1 MSLHPEGGAFRDLNQ
16 AFIRRGHTPQP
27 VPCGFCLPGVCALE
41 CRAVIEYAVILV
53 FPAAMAFAGAMDLL
67 TMTIPNRVS
76 IVLVAAFAVAAAMMG
91 IGWWVLAS
99 HVAAG
104 LTMLVI
110 GIAMFALGWLGG
122 GDAKL
127 LAATAL
133 WLGFDHLLPY
143 LLLAGMAGGAL
154 AIGLIAY
161 RHMLPPLWLTQQNW
175 AMRLHHAK
183 TGIPYGIALA
193 AAGLHVFP
201 STLWFATAG
210 I

>member
-1 MSLHPEGGAFRDLNQ
+1 
-16 AFIRRGHTPQP
+16 
-27 VPCGFCLPGVCALE
+27 
-41 CRAVIEYAVILV
+41 VIEYAIILV

-91 IGWWVLAS
+91 IGWWALAS
-99 HVAAG
+99 HLSAG
-104 LTMLVI
+104 LLMLVI
-110 GIAMFALGWLGG
+110 GIGMFALGWLGG

-133 WLGFDHLLPY
+133 WIGFEQLLPY
-143 LLLAGMAGGAL
+143 LLLAAMAGGAL
-154 AIGLIAY
+154 AIAILLY
-161 RHMLPPLWLTQQNW
+161 RRMVLPLWLARQGW
-175 AMRLHHAK
+175 ALNLHGAK

-201 STLWFATAG
+201 STIWFLSAG

>member
-1 MSLHPEGGAFRDLNQ
+1 MF
-16 AFIRRGHTPQP
+16 
-27 VPCGFCLPGVCALE
+27 
-41 CRAVIEYAVILV
+41 EYAIILV

-67 TMTIPNRVS
+67 TMTIPNRIS
-76 IVLVAAFAVAAAMMG
+76 IVLIGAFAVAAAMMG
-91 IGWWVLAS
+91 IGWWALAS
-99 HVAAG
+99 HIGAG
-104 LTMLVI
+104 LLMLTVGI
-110 GIAMFALGWLGG
+110 GMFAMGWLGG

-154 AIGLIAY
+154 SLLILFY
-161 RHMLPPLWLTQQNW
+161 RRLLPPLWLTRQGW
-175 AMRLHHAK
+175 AMNLHHAK

-201 STLWFATAG
+201 STLWFASAWM
-210 I
+210 

>member
-1 MSLHPEGGAFRDLNQ
+1 M
-16 AFIRRGHTPQP
+16 
-27 VPCGFCLPGVCALE
+27 
-41 CRAVIEYAVILV
+41 IEYAIILV

-76 IVLVAAFAVAAAMMG
+76 IVLVAAFAVAAAMLG
-91 IGWWVLAS
+91 IGWWALAS

-104 LTMLVI
+104 LLMLAV

-133 WLGFDHLLPY
+133 WLGFDQLLPY
-143 LLLAGMAGGAL
+143 LLLTAMAGGAL
-154 AIGLIAY
+154 SMAILAY
-161 RHMLPPLWLTQQNW
+161 RRMMLPPWLARQGW
-175 AMRLHHAK
+175 AFNLHGARS
-183 TGIPYGIALA
+183 GIPYGIALA

-201 STLWFATAG
+201 STIWFVSAG